1 MKYLLFDQSAI
12 STYIADT
19 QLQSVEYS
27 EGKKFVQHICGELQS
42 AEFHNTVVDYCSNGI
57 QFVGLK
63 RVQDNTQRGAR
74 IFCIDLEQCNI
85 MTERENPARLLTL
98 IQKTLRLALKIWDRH
113 PFSLSERYYGSK
125 SILFPFPQPDHS
137 RIVIERS
144 NTILRLTNRGIDYP
158 LLAYKYNDEEPAQ
171 AEDVVNTSILREA
184 GEVYASTHNLLINK
198 YAGTQAQ
205 RSSEHT
211 QALELVESTS
221 LHERSD
227 FIYWGIDRQYQMLT
241 DSQRAIVDYD
251 SLESPLRI
259 EGAAGTGKTISMIM
273 RAYRLLKQKES
284 EGKPFKI
291 AFFAHSES
299 TSIRNKELFSYY
311 GNSAHFLDA
320 SSAQSICFETLL
332 SFCSRFARIADSMLL
347 ESDALESKN
356 YQLLLIYEAVHKA
369 ISSKRLK
376 TYLPILSQGVK
387 DLFDEE
393 KTHRQVLYNM
403 LQHEFSVQIKGRT
416 DCTIDN
422 YYDIKPIE
430 NGLPCVSKADK
441 EFVFS
446 IFVDYQKGLQDYG
459 TFDVDDV
466 TMEALSRLNAPI
478 WRRERVNEGFD
489 YIFAD
494 EMHLF
499 NINEQSVFHFLTKT
513 PTEKEVPI
521 CFALDYAQAIGDLG
535 DVSVDYIFGKAFGT
549 AESKNLHTVFRSSPQ
564 IAELCASIAAS
575 GTLMF
580 GANFANPYNNP
591 QYCFTSSDEEKAE
604 RPKLLMY
611 ENDDQLV
618 ENLNQVVGKFVKTL
632 QCKLSDIAIIC
643 FDEKWLS
650 QDGVAMLEKQT
661 GRQFSVL
668 DKNEERDPAKL
679 TLSSPYSIN
688 GLEFQGVI
696 LIGVDEGRVPQT
708 SGTSDISRH
717 FIMYSAYN
725 MLYLTISRA
734 RFMVTIMGTKLNGI
748 SSCLDHSLN
757 AGYLEQVSTIV

>member
-12 STYIADT
+12 STYIADI

-27 EGKKFVQHICGELQS
+27 EGRRFVQHICGELQS
-42 AEFHNTVVDYCSNGI
+42 ERFHNTVIDYCQDGI
-57 QFVGLK
+57 QFVGVK
-63 RVQDNTQRGAR
+63 RVQNNAQRGAR
-74 IFCIDLEQCNI
+74 VFCIDLGQCNI
-85 MTERENPARLLTL
+85 LSERENPARLLTL
-98 IQKTLRLALKIWDRH
+98 IQKTLRLALKIWDRQ
-113 PFSLSERYYGSK
+113 PFSLSERYYESK
-125 SILFPFPQPDHS
+125 SILFPFPLPDHS

-144 NTILRLTNRGIDYP
+144 NAILRLTNRGIDYP
-158 LLAYKYNDEEPAQ
+158 LLAYKYSDEEPSQ
-171 AEDVVNTSILREA
+171 VEDVVDTSVLREA
-184 GEVYASTHNLLINK
+184 GEVYATTHNLLINK
-198 YAGTQAQ
+198 YVGAQTQ
-205 RSSEHT
+205 SSSVQT

-221 LHERSD
+221 LQERSD

-291 AFFAHSES
+291 VFFAHSES
-299 TSIRNKELFSYY
+299 TSIRNRELFSYY
-311 GNSAHFLDA
+311 DDSAYFLDS
-320 SSAQSICFETLL
+320 SSAQTIHFETLL
-332 SFCSRFARIADSMLL
+332 SFCSHFARIADSMLL

-356 YQLLLIYEAVHKA
+356 YQLMLIHEAVEKA

-376 TYLPILSQGVK
+376 TYLPIVSQGVK
-387 DLFDEE
+387 DLFDEC
-393 KTHRQVLYNM
+393 KTNRQALYNM

-416 DCTIDN
+416 DCTIDK
-422 YYDIKPIE
+422 YYDIKSIE
-430 NGLPCVSKADK
+430 NGIPCVSKVDK
-441 EFVFS
+441 ELVFS
-446 IFVDYQKGLQDYG
+446 VFMDYQKGLQNYG

-478 WRRERVNEGFD
+478 WRRERVNEGYD

-513 PTEKEVPI
+513 PAVKEIPI
-521 CFALDYAQAIGDLG
+521 CFALDYAQAIGDQG
-535 DVSVDYIFGKAFGT
+535 DVSEDYISGKAFGAT
-549 AESKNLHTVFRSSPQ
+549 ESRNLQTVFRSSPQ

-591 QYCFTSSDEEKAE
+591 QYCFTSSDEEKTE
-604 RPKLLMY
+604 RPKLIMY
-611 ENDDQLV
+611 DNDDQLV
-618 ENLNQVVGKFVKTL
+618 ENLNRIISEYVKTL
-632 QCKLSDIAIIC
+632 QCKLCDIAIIC

-650 QDGVAMLEKQT
+650 QDGVALLEKET
-661 GRQFSVL
+661 GKQFNVL
-668 DKNEERDPAKL
+668 DKNDERDPAKL

-708 SGTSDISRH
+708 SGTSDISKH

-725 MLYLTISRA
+725 MLYLAISRA
-734 RFMVTIMGTKLNGI
+734 RFMVTIMGSKLNGT
-748 SSCLDHSLN
+748 SSCLDHSLD
-757 AGYLEQVSTIV
+757 AGYLEEGPVII

>member
-311 GNSAHFLDA
+311 GNSAHF
-320 SSAQSICFETLL
+320 
-332 SFCSRFARIADSMLL
+332 
-347 ESDALESKN
+347 
-356 YQLLLIYEAVHKA
+356 
-369 ISSKRLK
+369 
-376 TYLPILSQGVK
+376 
-387 DLFDEE
+387 
-393 KTHRQVLYNM
+393 
-403 LQHEFSVQIKGRT
+403 
-416 DCTIDN
+416 
-422 YYDIKPIE
+422 
-430 NGLPCVSKADK
+430 
-441 EFVFS
+441 
-446 IFVDYQKGLQDYG
+446 
-459 TFDVDDV
+459 
-466 TMEALSRLNAPI
+466 
-478 WRRERVNEGFD
+478 
-489 YIFAD
+489 
-494 EMHLF
+494 
-499 NINEQSVFHFLTKT
+499 
-513 PTEKEVPI
+513 
-521 CFALDYAQAIGDLG
+521 
-535 DVSVDYIFGKAFGT
+535 
-549 AESKNLHTVFRSSPQ
+549 
-564 IAELCASIAAS
+564 
-575 GTLMF
+575 
-580 GANFANPYNNP
+580 
-591 QYCFTSSDEEKAE
+591 
-604 RPKLLMY
+604 
-611 ENDDQLV
+611 
-618 ENLNQVVGKFVKTL
+618 
-632 QCKLSDIAIIC
+632 
-643 FDEKWLS
+643 
-650 QDGVAMLEKQT
+650 
-661 GRQFSVL
+661 
-668 DKNEERDPAKL
+668 
-679 TLSSPYSIN
+679 
-688 GLEFQGVI
+688 
-696 LIGVDEGRVPQT
+696 
-708 SGTSDISRH
+708 
-717 FIMYSAYN
+717 
-725 MLYLTISRA
+725 
-734 RFMVTIMGTKLNGI
+734 
-748 SSCLDHSLN
+748 
-757 AGYLEQVSTIV
+757 

>member
-27 EGKKFVQHICGELQS
+27 EGRRFVQHICGELQS
-42 AEFHNTVVDYCSNGI
+42 EQFHNTVIDYCSDGI

-63 RVQDNTQRGAR
+63 KVQDNTQRGAR
-74 IFCIDLEQCNI
+74 IFCIDLDQCNI
-85 MTERENPARLLTL
+85 MSERENPSRLLTL
-98 IQKTLRLALKIWDRH
+98 IQKTLRLALKIWERQ
-113 PFSLSERYYGSK
+113 PFSLSERYYRSK
-125 SILFPFPQPDHS
+125 SILFPFPQPDHY

-158 LLAYKYNDEEPAQ
+158 LLAYKYNAEEPSQ
-171 AEDVVNTSILREA
+171 AEDIVNTSILREA
-184 GEVYASTHNLLINK
+184 GEEYAATHHLLISK
-198 YAGTQAQ
+198 YTGPQVQ
-205 RSSEHT
+205 GSSA

-221 LHERSD
+221 LEERSD
-227 FIYWGIDRQYQMLT
+227 FIYWEIDRQYQMLT

-251 SLESPLRI
+251 SLASPLRI

-273 RAYRLLKQKES
+273 RAYKLLKQKES

-291 AFFAHSES
+291 AFFTHSES
-299 TSIRNKELFSYY
+299 TSVRNKELFSYY
-311 GNSAHFLDA
+311 NNSAHFLD
-320 SSAQSICFETLL
+320 SNSAQSIRFETLL
-332 SFCSRFARIADSMLL
+332 SFCRRFARIADSMLL
-347 ESDALESKN
+347 EADALESKN
-356 YQLLLIYEAVHKA
+356 YQMMLIHEAVQKA

-376 TYLPILSQGVK
+376 TYFPIISQGVK
-387 DLFDEE
+387 DLFCEE

-416 DCTIDN
+416 DCTIDS

-430 NGLPCVSKADK
+430 NGISCITKADK

-446 IFVDYQKGLQDYG
+446 IFLDYQKGLQDYG

-513 PTEKEVPI
+513 PAVKEIPI
-521 CFALDYAQAIGDLG
+521 CFALDYAQAIGDQG
-535 DVSVDYIFGKAFGT
+535 DVSADYISGKAFGT
-549 AESKNLHTVFRSSPQ
+549 TESKNLQTVFRSSPQ

-580 GANFANPYNNP
+580 GANFSNPYNNP
-591 QYCFTSSDEEKAE
+591 QYCFTSNDEEK
-604 RPKLLMY
+604 PNVPNYSCTTMMISWW
-611 ENDDQLV
+611 
-618 ENLNQVVGKFVKTL
+618 KT
-632 QCKLSDIAIIC
+632 
-643 FDEKWLS
+643 
-650 QDGVAMLEKQT
+650 
-661 GRQFSVL
+661 
-668 DKNEERDPAKL
+668 
-679 TLSSPYSIN
+679 
-688 GLEFQGVI
+688 
-696 LIGVDEGRVPQT
+696 
-708 SGTSDISRH
+708 
-717 FIMYSAYN
+717 
-725 MLYLTISRA
+725 
-734 RFMVTIMGTKLNGI
+734 
-748 SSCLDHSLN
+748 
-757 AGYLEQVSTIV
+757 

>member
-19 QLQSVEYS
+19 KLQSVEYHD
-27 EGKKFVQHICGELQS
+27 GRRFIQHICGELQS
-42 AEFHNTVVDYCSNGI
+42 EQFHNTVIDYCTNGI

-63 RVQDNTQRGAR
+63 KIQDNTQKGTR

-85 MTERENPARLLTL
+85 LSERENPARLLTL
-98 IQKTLRLALKIWDRH
+98 IQKTLRLALKIWDRQ
-113 PFSLSERYYGSK
+113 PFSLSERYYRSK

-144 NTILRLTNRGIDYP
+144 NAILRLTHRGIDYP
-158 LLAYKYNDEEPAQ
+158 LLAYKYNAEDPSQ
-171 AEDVVNTSILREA
+171 AEDVVNTSVLREA
-184 GEVYASTHNLLINK
+184 GEVYASTHHLLISK
-198 YAGTQAQ
+198 HT
-205 RSSEHT
+205 SSQPQGSSVHT
-211 QALELVESTS
+211 QALEMVESTS
-221 LHERSD
+221 LEERSD
-227 FIYWGIDRQYQMLT
+227 FIYWGIDKQYEMLT
-241 DSQRAIVDYD
+241 DSQRAIVDYG
-251 SLESPLRI
+251 SLDSPLRI

-273 RAYRLLKQKES
+273 RAYKLLKQKES

-299 TSIRNKELFSYY
+299 TSVRNKELFSYY
-311 GNSAHFLDA
+311 DNCAHFLDPN
-320 SSAQSICFETLL
+320 SPQSIHFETLL

-347 ESDALESKN
+347 ETDALESKN
-356 YQLLLIYEAVHKA
+356 YQLMLIHDAVQEA

-376 TYLPILSQGVK
+376 TYCPIISQGVK
-387 DLFDEE
+387 DLFCEE

-416 DCTIDN
+416 DCTIEK
-422 YYDIKPIE
+422 YYDIKSIE
-430 NGLPCVSKADK
+430 NGIPCTIKADK

-446 IFVDYQKGLQDYG
+446 IFLDYQKGLQNYN

-478 WRRERVNEGFD
+478 WRRERITEGFD

-513 PTEKEVPI
+513 PTIKEIPI
-521 CFALDYAQAIGDLG
+521 CFALDYAQAIGDQG
-535 DVSVDYIFGKAFGT
+535 DVSADYISGNAFGAT
-549 AESKNLHTVFRSSPQ
+549 ESKNLQTVFRSSPQ

-580 GANFANPYNNP
+580 GANFSNPYNNP
-591 QYCFTSSDEEKAE
+591 QYCFTSSDEEKSE

-611 ENDDQLV
+611 DNDDRLID
-618 ENLNQVVGKFVKTL
+618 NLSQIVSKYVKTL
-632 QCKLSDIAIIC
+632 QCRLCDIAIIS

-650 QDGVAMLEKQT
+650 EEGVALLEEKTGKQ
-661 GRQFSVL
+661 FNVL
-668 DKNEERDPAKL
+668 DKGDEHDSTKL

-708 SGTSDISRH
+708 FGTSDISKH

-725 MLYLTISRA
+725 MLYLAVSRA
-734 RFMVTIMGTKLNGI
+734 RFIVTIMGSKLNGV
-748 SSCLDHSLN
+748 SSCLDHSID
-757 AGYLEQVSTIV
+757 AGYLEQG

>member
-27 EGKKFVQHICGELQS
+27 EGRRFVQHICGELQT
-42 AEFHNTVVDYCSNGI
+42 EQFHNTVVDYCSNGI
-57 QFVGLK
+57 QFVGLNK
-63 RVQDNTQRGAR
+63 AQDNTQRGAR

-85 MTERENPARLLTL
+85 MTEKDNPARLLTL
-98 IQKTLRLALKIWDRH
+98 IQKTLRLALKIWGRH
-113 PFSLSERYYGSK
+113 PFSLSERYYETK

-144 NTILRLTNRGIDYP
+144 NTVLRLTNRGIDHP
-158 LLAYKYNDEEPAQ
+158 LLAYKYNAEEPSQ
-171 AEDVVNTSILREA
+171 VKDVVDTSILREA
-184 GEVYASTHNLLINK
+184 GEVYAATYRLLISK
-198 YAGTQAQ
+198 HIGIQTQDNTA
-205 RSSEHT
+205 HT

-221 LHERSD
+221 LEERSD

-241 DSQRAIVDYD
+241 DSQRAIVDYA
-251 SLESPLRI
+251 SLDTPLRI

-273 RAYRLLKQKES
+273 RAYKLLKQKEC

-299 TSIRNKELFSYY
+299 TSVRNKELFSYY
-311 GNSAHFLDA
+311 DDYARFLDPN
-320 SSAQSICFETLL
+320 SAQSIRFETLM

-347 ESDALESKN
+347 EADALESKN
-356 YQLLLIYEAVHKA
+356 YQLMLIHESVQKA

-376 TYLPILSQGVK
+376 TYFPIISQGVQ
-387 DLFDEE
+387 DLFCEE
-393 KTHRQVLYNM
+393 KTHKQVLYNM

-416 DCTIDN
+416 DCTIES
-422 YYDIKPIE
+422 YYDIKSIE
-430 NGLPCVSKADK
+430 NGIPCVTKADK

-446 IFVDYQKGLQDYG
+446 IFLDYQKSLQDFG

-494 EMHLF
+494 EVHLF
-499 NINEQSVFHFLTKT
+499 NINEQSVFHFLTRN
-513 PTEKEVPI
+513 PTVKEIPI
-521 CFALDYAQAIGDLG
+521 CFALDYAQAIGDQG
-535 DVSVDYIFGKAFGT
+535 DVSADYISEKAFGT
-549 AESKNLHTVFRSSPQ
+549 PESKNLQTVFRSSPQ

-580 GANFANPYNNP
+580 GAAFSNPYNNP
-591 QYCFTSSDEEKAE
+591 QYCFTSSDEEKSE
-604 RPKLLMY
+604 RPKLHMY
-611 ENDDQLV
+611 DNDDRLI
-618 ENLNQVVGKFVKTL
+618 ENLGQVVGKFVKTL
-632 QCKLSDIAIIC
+632 QCRLSDIAIIS

-650 QDGVAMLEKQT
+650 QEGIATLEKQT
-661 GRQFSVL
+661 GRQFVVL
-668 DKNEERDPAKL
+668 DRGDERDCAKL
-679 TLSSPYSIN
+679 TLASPFSIN

-708 SGTSDISRH
+708 SGTSDISKH

-725 MLYLTISRA
+725 MLYLAISRA
-734 RFMVTIMGTKLNGI
+734 RFMVTIMGSNMNGI

-757 AGYLEQVSTIV
+757 AGYIEQET

>member
-12 STYIADT
+12 STYIADM

-27 EGKKFVQHICGELQS
+27 EGRRFVQHICGELQS
-42 AEFHNTVVDYCSNGI
+42 EEFHNTVINYCSDGI
-57 QFVGLK
+57 QFVGLNRAK
-63 RVQDNTQRGAR
+63 GNTQRGAR
-74 IFCIDLEQCNI
+74 VFCIDLVQCNI
-85 MTERENPARLLTL
+85 MSERESPARLLTL

-113 PFSLSERYYGSK
+113 PFSLSERYHESK

-158 LLAYKYNDEEPAQ
+158 LLAYKYNDEEPSQ
-171 AEDVVNTSILREA
+171 AEDVVYTSILREA
-184 GEVYASTHNLLINK
+184 GEVYAATHNLLISK
-198 YAGTQAQ
+198 HVSTQAQ
-205 RSSEHT
+205 GNTVHT
-211 QALELVESTS
+211 QAIEMVESTS
-221 LHERSD
+221 LQERSD

-251 SLESPLRI
+251 SIDSPLRI

-284 EGKPFKI
+284 EGKPFKV

-299 TSIRNKELFSYY
+299 TSVRNKELFSYY
-311 GNSAHFLDA
+311 DNCAHFLDPN
-320 SSAQSICFETLL
+320 SAQSIHFETLL
-332 SFCSRFARIADSMLL
+332 SFCRRFARIADSMLL

-356 YQLLLIYEAVHKA
+356 YQMMLIHEAVQKS

-376 TYLPILSQGVK
+376 TYLPIISQGVK
-387 DLFDEE
+387 DLFSEE
-393 KTHRQVLYNM
+393 KTHSQVLYNM

-422 YYDIKPIE
+422 YYDIKSIE
-430 NGLPCVSKADK
+430 NGIPCTTKADK
-441 EFVFS
+441 EFIFS
-446 IFVDYQKGLQDYG
+446 LFLDYQKSLQDYG
-459 TFDVDDV
+459 AFDVDDV
-466 TMEALSRLNAPI
+466 TIEALSRLNAPI

-513 PTEKEVPI
+513 PAVKEIPI
-521 CFALDYAQAIGDLG
+521 CFALDYAQAIGDQG
-535 DVSVDYIFGKAFGT
+535 DVSADYISGKAFGT
-549 AESKNLHTVFRSSPQ
+549 AESKNLQTVFRSSPQ

-580 GANFANPYNNP
+580 GANFSNPYNNP
-591 QYCFTSSDEEKAE
+591 QYCFTSSDEEKVE
-604 RPKLLMY
+604 RPKLRMY
-611 ENDDQLV
+611 DNDDQLV
-618 ENLNQVVGKFVKTL
+618 ENLNQVVGKYVKTL
-632 QCKLSDIAIIC
+632 QCKLCDIAIIC

-650 QDGVAMLEKQT
+650 QDGVALLEQQT
-661 GRQFSVL
+661 GRKFNVL
-668 DKNEERDPAKL
+668 DKIDERDPTKL

-708 SGTSDISRH
+708 SGTSDISKH

-725 MLYLTISRA
+725 MLYLAISRA
-734 RFMVTIMGTKLNGI
+734 RFMVTIMGSKLNGI
-748 SSCLDHSLN
+748 SSCLDHSIN
-757 AGYLEQVSTIV
+757 AGYLEQEA